1 MWRGSDWK
9 SSLPPLENSYEVT
22 KVQESFSGKES
33 NEKVTHS
40 GNVLAQIELVSAAT
54 SHKNWNLDEGQEKF
68 KDSTDSDMVLN
79 SAKDVPA
86 LFHSTGIS
94 RTEPSAD
101 IALEYSPLNPV
112 CDIMDPSLNCRS
124 IPTNNCESRAL
135 VEKSEHCPNDY
146 NLEMKGKRNDGT
158 KCTVVLNSGS
168 KVEGLL
174 CLLEQAIHS
183 GRALVLSEDELAD
196 SDLVYEKSVA
206 FRKSIPRRLVFEN
219 TRRKSSAR
227 RNVPDNHAR
236 TKTHIIANKMLSSPV
251 ENKFIVNGGSAM
263 QTIDH
268 GQECLSGVVHQGT
281 LRVDELAKLL
291 A

>member
-1 MWRGSDWK
+1 M
-9 SSLPPLENSYEVT
+9 
-22 KVQESFSGKES
+22 
-33 NEKVTHS
+33 
-40 GNVLAQIELVSAAT
+40 VSVAT

-206 FRKSIPRRLVFEN
+206 FRKSILRRLVFEN